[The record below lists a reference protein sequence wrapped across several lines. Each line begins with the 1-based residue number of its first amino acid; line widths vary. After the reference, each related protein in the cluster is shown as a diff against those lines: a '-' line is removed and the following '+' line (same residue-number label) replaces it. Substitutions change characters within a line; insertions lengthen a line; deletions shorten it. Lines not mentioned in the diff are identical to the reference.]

1 MMDIL
6 ENDILDCIS
15 IIREKSK
22 RPNAESIFKH
32 LSSTGTTNTTMEVN
46 KKRC

>member
-32 LSSTGTTNTTMEVN
+32 LSSTGTTNITMEVN